1 MLPARF
7 RAEYLAIS
15 VCDATILVSVASLS
29 QLSGAICHLSLELLT
44 LILLLILYEFF
55 DEFGLWILAALVGVS
70 VFIDELV
77 IRVVVLLLFLRLV
90 LFL

>member
-1 MLPARF
+1 LPARF

-29 QLSGAICHLSLELLT
+29 QLGGAICHLSLELLT

-77 IRVVVLLLFLRLV
+77 IRVVVLLLFLRLI

>member
-15 VCDATILVSVASLS
+15 VRDATILVSVASLS
-29 QLSGAICHLSLELLT
+29 QLRGAICHLSLELLT
-44 LILLLILYEFF
+44 LILLLILYEFS

-77 IRVVVLLLFLRLV
+77 IRVVVLLLFL
-90 LFL
+90 